1 MRVHQTPAS
10 LSAVNICNSDFRDPV
25 KQRRRLIR
33 ASLIEKAERLT
44 DLRPAAFCADL
55 VVKDPSYIPY

>member
-1 MRVHQTPAS
+1 
-10 LSAVNICNSDFRDPV
+10 VNICNSDFRDPV

-55 VVKDPSYIPY
+55 VVKDPSYIRY